1 MNLETLELILFLQ
14 VVGIIAIIIWGLYM
28 QDKDTS
34 ARRSKL
40 KADYDK
46 LKADYDK
53 LEAKSKKKE
62 GEARRFEKLQSICS
76 RRSSEQLEE
85 LEDKL
90 KEADS
95 ELHCLR
101 RLPSDYA
108 YPVAYWGSR
117 KAFCTGH
124 DGAIDCEELKDPFK
138 SFTRYMEKFSLV
150 EKLWNRELENH
161 STVKMST
168 GQYITFHDAR
178 IFIGDDIGLMDNDD
192 GTPPGPPQWLWT
204 EGGWVKED
212 E

>member
-1 MNLETLELILFLQ
+1 MNLETILLIALAVLT
-14 VVGIIAIIIWGLYM
+14 VAIVWGNYM
-28 QDKDTS
+28 QDTLPFIVKRKTF
-34 ARRSKL
+34 ANEL
-40 KADYDK
+40 KAWGESKD
-46 LKADYDK
+46 ADFLAYQE
-53 LEAKSKKKE
+53 LEA
-62 GEARRFEKLQSICS
+62 
-76 RRSSEQLEE
+76 
-85 LEDKL
+85 KL

-138 SFTRYMEKFSLV
+138 SFTRYIEKFSLV

-178 IFIGDDIGLMDNDD
+178 IFIGDDIRLMDNDD
-192 GTPPGPPQWLWT
+192 GTPPGPPQWIWT